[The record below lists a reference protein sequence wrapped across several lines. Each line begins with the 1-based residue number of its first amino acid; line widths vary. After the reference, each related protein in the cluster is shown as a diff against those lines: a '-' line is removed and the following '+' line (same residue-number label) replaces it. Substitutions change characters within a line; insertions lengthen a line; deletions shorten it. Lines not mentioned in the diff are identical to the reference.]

1 MSMPNFSSEN
11 TYLNTRRFAF
21 GAVVLGIIVFIAYF
35 QALKLQFVGD
45 DWIFIDLA
53 GRLTLP
59 DYLAKYFDPYAQ
71 TAWYRPVQ
79 GVLIRLGYTFF
90 GVDPMPHHLVNVL
103 IHLATALALFVVV
116 SDALGRWRVGFIAG
130 LLFATFPIAVEGV
143 FRTGVIDPLVALA
156 FAISIGFWLRYLRGE
171 QSRDY
176 WFAFA
181 AFLVALLSKEI
192 SVTLPVTL
200 FLFDRFLVAKP
211 VTLNRLLRRYFWFGV
226 TGIFYA
232 PIEYIVTQRSVFVHR
247 EGYAASAPLLP
258 NFFDYLSGLA
268 FPWGFF
274 PPASY
279 VWLAFVSI
287 VLAYLVIAKKQVAL
301 MPVIA
306 GAVMAFLPILPF
318 PQVSFRFLIVSLL
331 ATALL
336 YALAF
341 DWVWQRAPRGWA
353 TRVVG
358 WSALAIVAAIG
369 SAQVTQAAL
378 DFGEFG
384 RVSRVT
390 YRNVWQAHPTFPD
403 DTYLYFFYPPVPGP
417 NLSGMFFTRYGTR
430 VTVGATDSGQ
440 PARLRDHAVAYVY
453 YFDAQENQRE
463 QRVET
468 ELTVRATPAPPLTLA
483 EPIRLEGYELARA
496 RVSRGEAFLL
506 MLYWRARAPLAHDYT
521 ISVRLVDA
529 AGRTIIEYFK
539 EPRLGAAPTSAWRAD
554 ELIVDAVQ
562 LPVPSDAAPG
572 AYRLEVALYDAA
584 TQQRIGIVDASG
596 TVLAERMTIE
606 PVSVVE

>member
-1 MSMPNFSSEN
+1 MTQSSAD
-11 TYLNTRRFAF
+11 TQLNARRLAF
-21 GAVVLGIIVFIAYF
+21 GAGVLGIVVFIAYF

-53 GRLTLP
+53 GRLNLA
-59 DYLAKYFDPYAQ
+59 DYLVKYFDPHAQ

-79 GVLIRLGYTFF
+79 GMLIRIGYMFF

-103 IHLATALALFVVV
+103 IHLATALALFIVASHV
-116 SDALGRWRVGFIAG
+116 LGRWRVGFIAG

-156 FAISIGFWLRYLRGE
+156 FVIAIGFWIRHLESE
-171 QSRDY
+171 QSRFY

-192 SVTLPVTL
+192 SVTLPITL
-200 FLFDRFLVAKP
+200 FLFDRLFIRKAA
-211 VTLNRLLRRYFWFGV
+211 TLLQLARRYLWFGV
-226 TGIFYA
+226 VGIFYA
-232 PIEYIVTQRSVFVHR
+232 PIEYIVTRRSVFVHR
-247 EGYAASAPLLP
+247 EGYAVSARLLP

-279 VWLAFVSI
+279 VWLACVSI
-287 VLAYLVIAKKQVAL
+287 VLVYLIIAKKKIAL
-301 MPVIA
+301 VPVIA

-318 PQVSFRFLIVSLL
+318 PEVSFRFLIVSLL
-331 ATALL
+331 GTALL

-358 WSALAIVAAIG
+358 WGVLVLIAVIG

-430 VTVGATDSGQ
+430 VTVGATDGGQ
-440 PARLRDHAVAYVY
+440 PARLREHAVAYVY
-453 YFDAQENQRE
+453 YFDAQGNQKE
-463 QRVET
+463 QRVEKEIVT
-468 ELTVRATPAPPLTLA
+468 RAAPEPPLTFT
-483 EPIRLEGYELARA
+483 EPIRLDGYELAST
-496 RVSRGEAFLL
+496 RVPRGQAFLL
-506 MLYWRARAPLAHDYT
+506 LLYWRARAPIAHDYT
-521 ISVRLVDA
+521 VSVRLVDA
-529 AGRTIIEYFK
+529 AGKIVAEYFK
-539 EPRLGAAPTSAWRAD
+539 EPRLGAAPTSTWRMD
-554 ELIVDAVQ
+554 ELVIDAIQ
-562 LPVPSDAAPG
+562 LPIPNDAAPG
-572 AYRLEVALYDAA
+572 AYRLEVGLYDPA

-596 TVLAERMTIE
+596 QVSAEGMIIE
-606 PVSVVE
+606 VVWVE